1 MQTVTVPVKTF
12 EKILSKLDQ
21 LSQTVENISEK
32 LEGAP
37 AYGSKEWWEWAN
49 TKADED
55 IKAGRIS
62 PVLHNKKGLQEY
74 LDSLKA
80 L

>member
-37 AYGSKEWWEWAN
+37 AYGSKEWWEW
-49 TKADED
+49 
-55 IKAGRIS
+55 S
-62 PVLHNKKGLQEY
+62 NKKAVEEIKQGKGTVVRNKKELNQF
-74 LDSLKA
+74 LNSLKTA
-80 L
+80 S